1 MKSNDESGREWTEQ
15 SDPKQA
21 REERWEEWR
30 LLHASPEV
38 WTTRMLAGLHK
49 GIKGNK
55 WFSLADKV
63 WRVSTLQAAFDRVKK
78 NQGSAGSDGQTIA
91 AFGANLE
98 ANCAK
103 LSEELQSGRYQ
114 RQPVKRIMIQKTGG
128 GERPLG
134 IPAVRDRVVETAIR
148 MVIEPIFDVD
158 FSVHSHG
165 FRPGRGCR
173 SALSAVHHQLDSG
186 KLWVV
191 DADIRSYFDQI
202 DHEILLSH
210 VEAKISDGRV
220 LKWLRD
226 LLKTPIFEE
235 YRSWTP
241 EEGSPQGSVLS
252 PLLANLYLDGLD
264 KELEARG
271 IAFARYADDF
281 VLLCETRQEAEDGL
295 QCVQEWCAANGLQL
309 HPEKTRLLEV
319 TAKEGFDFLGY
330 HFRAAN
336 HWPSEKGRK
345 NLRTK
350 LRPKLKRNNGRSLEK
365 TIELIN
371 PVLRGW
377 FHYFKYCRRWQLEAV
392 DQWVRMRLRSILRRR
407 RKRKGRGRGADHQR
421 WPNAHFEERGLF
433 SLVKAHESFCKSH
446 EVLPIWQGNH

>member
-1 MKSNDESGREWTEQ
+1 M
-15 SDPKQA
+15 
-21 REERWEEWR
+21 
-30 LLHASPEV
+30 
-38 WTTRMLAGLHK
+38 
-49 GIKGNK
+49 
-55 WFSLADKV
+55 
-63 WRVSTLQAAFDRVKK
+63 
-78 NQGSAGSDGQTIA
+78 
-91 AFGANLE
+91 
-98 ANCAK
+98 
-103 LSEELQSGRYQ
+103 
-114 RQPVKRIMIQKTGG
+114 
-128 GERPLG
+128 
-134 IPAVRDRVVETAIR
+134 
-148 MVIEPIFDVD
+148 
-158 FSVHSHG
+158 
-165 FRPGRGCR
+165 
-173 SALSAVHHQLDSG
+173 
-186 KLWVV
+186 V
-191 DADIRSYFDQI
+191 DADIQGYFDHI

-226 LLKTPIFEE
+226 LLKTPIFEDCR
-235 YRSWTP
+235 YWTP
-241 EEGSPQGSVLS
+241 EQGSPQGSVLS

-271 IAFARYADDF
+271 IAFVRYADDF
-281 VLLCETRQEAEDGL
+281 VLLCETRQEAEEGL
-295 QCVQEWCAANGLQL
+295 QCVQEWCAANRLQL

-392 DQWVRMRLRSILRRR
+392 DQWVRMRLRSILRSR

-433 SLVKAHESFCKSH
+433 SLVKAHESFCESH
-446 EVLPIWQGNH
+446 EVLPVWQGNH

>member
-1 MKSNDESGREWTEQ
+1 VKSEDKSGREWTAYP
-15 SDPKQA
+15 DPKQA
-21 REERWEEWR
+21 REDRWEEWR

-38 WTTRMLAGLHK
+38 WTKRMLTGLHK

-63 WRVSTLQAAFDRVKK
+63 WRVSTLQAAFSKVKK
-78 NQGSAGSDGQTIA
+78 NQGSAGSDGETVA
-91 AFGANLE
+91 AFGATLE

-103 LSEELQSGRYQ
+103 LSEELRSGRYQ
-114 RQPVKRIMIQKTGG
+114 RRPVRRIMIPKIGR

-134 IPAVRDRVVETAIR
+134 IPSVRDRVVETAIR
-148 MVIEPIFDVD
+148 MAIEPIFDVD
-158 FSVHSHG
+158 FSPHSHG
-165 FRPGRGCR
+165 FRPGRGCQG
-173 SALSAVHHQLDSG
+173 ALSTVHHQLDSG

-191 DADIRSYFDQI
+191 DADIQGYYDHI
-202 DHEILLSH
+202 DHEILLSL
-210 VEAKISDGRV
+210 VEEKISDGRV

-235 YRSWTP
+235 YQFWTP

-264 KELEARG
+264 RELEARG
-271 IAFARYADDF
+271 IAFVRYADDF
-281 VLLCETRQEAEDGL
+281 VLMSESRREAEDGL
-295 QCVQEWCAANGLQL
+295 QSVRDWCAANRLQL
-309 HPEKTRLLEV
+309 HPGKTRLLEV

-336 HWPSEKGRK
+336 HWPGEKGRK

-350 LRPKLKRNNGRSLEK
+350 LRPKLKRNNGRSLAK

-371 PVLRGW
+371 PILRGW
-377 FHYFKYCRRWQLEAV
+377 FHYFKYCRRWQLEDA
-392 DQWVRMRLRSILRRR
+392 DQWVRMRLRSTLRRR

-421 WPNAHFEERGLF
+421 WPNAYFEERGLF
-433 SLVKAHESFCKSH
+433 SLVKAHESFCESH
-446 EVLPIWQGNH
+446 EVLPVWQGNH